1 MSEGESLFDLEKDY
15 DKYISFKNGL
25 YNLDTDEFRPRCKS
39 DKMTLSL
46 DYDYTLEFDTSAYQD
61 ILEFFKKL
69 QPNEEQRKFTISF
82 LRYCLKG
89 GNEQTKFKM
98 NIGSTGA
105 NGKTS
110 EMDLFHNAF
119 GIYTAKLHRQSFQK
133 NCAKLHKYLYQLLH
147 EPIRLAYINELD
159 ESALDVAVLK
169 DFTDDDARI
178 VIEKM
183 HNTMCANTR
192 IQCKLITTS
201 NRDPNFRFEDAF
213 ERRFLIQNYES
224 RFVSPNVVD
233 TSKHW
238 YPIDR
243 TWVKTRFEQDAYKL
257 AFFHFLLKEGKFLP
271 ELVVPEVNLRLAK
284 DTLNQNDEFLSTFND
299 HFVVTYDTSDKLD
312 KHEVRKLFDNMS
324 LMSLNT
330 EMKKLGVTYD
340 KSGKTFHTN
349 LQRGIYR
356 GIKMNTSPE
365 EKESVLDERDDPNN
379 PE

>member
-1 MSEGESLFDLEKDY
+1 
-15 DKYISFKNGL
+15 
-25 YNLDTDEFRPRCKS
+25 
-39 DKMTLSL
+39 
-46 DYDYTLEFDTSAYQD
+46 
-61 ILEFFKKL
+61 
-69 QPNEEQRKFTISF
+69 
-82 LRYCLKG
+82 
-89 GNEQTKFKM
+89 M

-110 EMDLFHNAF
+110 ETELFQTSF
-119 GIYTAKLHRQSFQK
+119 GIYTTKLHRQAFQK

-312 KHEVRKLFDNMS
+312 KHEVRRLFDNMS
-324 LMSLNT
+324 LMS
-330 EMKKLGVTYD
+330 
-340 KSGKTFHTN
+340 F
-349 LQRGIYR
+349 
-356 GIKMNTSPE
+356 
-365 EKESVLDERDDPNN
+365 
-379 PE
+379 